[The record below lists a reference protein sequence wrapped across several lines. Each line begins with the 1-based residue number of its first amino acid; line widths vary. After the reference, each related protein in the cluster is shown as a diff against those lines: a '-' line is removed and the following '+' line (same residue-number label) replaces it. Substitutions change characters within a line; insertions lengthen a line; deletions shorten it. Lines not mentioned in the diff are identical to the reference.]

1 MKSSFTS
8 TGAAIHRVGSALDC
22 TFQFGQKAAEFP
34 RKRIVDDEVRVVVE
48 EVRIVVEKIRMAVQK
63 VVQEVR
69 IAAEKM
75 EEDVVMV
82 MIGGTAGNYWRE
94 TW

>member
-1 MKSSFTS
+1 MHFSIWAKGSRIS
-8 TGAAIHRVGSALDC
+8 TEENRAAKIVVEAVRL
-22 TFQFGQKAAEFP
+22 
-34 RKRIVDDEVRVVVE
+34 VDDDVRVLVE